1 MEVYSESVYKCYA
14 KCSLAALFIFVWS
27 TQRKPVQVPLFP
39 PQIPHMLTWVWTWAT
54 MVGSWRITSWAM
66 AWPNV
71 RIVNGESENMWEE
84 DVIAYNGVLSY
95 HLPRRNYYNVKHL
108 GQSVSVAEIQI
119 FQILLQIWSIAASL
133 YSLPS
138 PSLLLAAC
146 LQSLLS
152 CISVALKDGRIIS
165 SSHVR

>member
-1 MEVYSESVYKCYA
+1 
-14 KCSLAALFIFVWS
+14 
-27 TQRKPVQVPLFP
+27 
-39 PQIPHMLTWVWTWAT
+39 
-54 MVGSWRITSWAM
+54 M

-119 FQILLQIWSIAASL
+119 FQILLQI
-133 YSLPS
+133 
-138 PSLLLAAC
+138 
-146 LQSLLS
+146 
-152 CISVALKDGRIIS
+152 
-165 SSHVR
+165 